1 MPDNFETGKVAPTVY
16 FAYGSNLWIDQMN
29 RRCPEHKYIGT
40 GVLNDWWGSS
50 RLGSICC
57 TAHRFHRCW
66 IICQKGYA
74 NVIPSKGDHVYG
86 FLYELSPKD
95 EKALDGY
102 EDVPRNYVKKTL
114 PIQLITS
121 SGNGDSETVMQRS
134 TDALVYVDIVN
145 TNHDAPKTEYIH
157 RMNMA
162 MKDAIQ
168 MGISQSYI
176 DKYIRPSIPPE

>member
-1 MPDNFETGKVAPTVY
+1 
-16 FAYGSNLWIDQMN
+16 
-29 RRCPEHKYIGT
+29 
-40 GVLNDWWGSS
+40 
-50 RLGSICC
+50 
-57 TAHRFHRCW
+57 
-66 IICQKGYA
+66 
-74 NVIPSKGDHVYG
+74 VYG